1 MTNRTEKAQWAALR
15 MVMRKDLVQILR
27 GIENGEVTEM
37 DFAKL
42 NNFCMVS
49 LALLSK
55 VEQRTWDAAFKQA
68 EISALLR
75 DEVEDIDE

>member
-1 MTNRTEKAQWAALR
+1 MTSHTEKAQWAQLR
-15 MVMRKDLVQILR
+15 MLMRSDLTNILR
-27 GIENGEVTEM
+27 DIEAGHVTEA
-37 DFAKL
+37 DIDKL

-55 VEQRTWDAAFKQA
+55 VEQRTWEASIRQA

-75 DEVEDIDE
+75 NEEEAP

>member
-1 MTNRTEKAQWAALR
+1 MTSHTEKAQWAQLR
-15 MVMRKDLVQILR
+15 MLMRSDLTKILR
-27 GIENGEVTEM
+27 DIEAGHVTEM

-42 NNFCMVS
+42 NNFCMVT

-55 VEQRTWDAAFKQA
+55 VEQRTWEASFKQA

-75 DEVEDIDE
+75 NEEEEAP